1 VAGLPGWLL
10 DQVVVVVVVVVVVSP
25 GCRRL
30 VVGVL
35 GSVTIP

>member
-10 DQVVVVVVVVVVVSP
+10 DQVVVVVVVVVVSP